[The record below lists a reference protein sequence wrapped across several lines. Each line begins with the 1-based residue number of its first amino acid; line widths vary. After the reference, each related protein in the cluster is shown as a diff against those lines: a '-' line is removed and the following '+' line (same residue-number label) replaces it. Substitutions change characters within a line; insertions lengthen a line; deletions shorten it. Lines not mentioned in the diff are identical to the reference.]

1 MSLTDVVSSAGN
13 TGYAQVGFVISFIV
27 FTLIVVWAL
36 LRPKAGMEAEARS
49 VLDDGTEPENLSL
62 RKEPGDGRQ

>member
-13 TGYAQVGFVISFIV
+13 TGWAQVGFIISFVV

-36 LRPKAGMEAEARS
+36 LRPKAVMEAEARS
-49 VLDDGTEPENLSL
+49 VLDDGTKKENPSPG
-62 RKEPGDGRQ
+62 KEPVDGRH